1 MITMDLVYQAVLVV
15 VILMIILSVPTIY
28 LTVRSSA
35 KLIKKYIALRSI
47 KKVDDENKVPENVL
61 NEWNAVKSTMGYA
74 TLINE
79 QLERLNSLK
88 PMFFQAELAIILS
101 IVLGIFA
108 KFDEEV
114 WILFIIV
121 DAIAV
126 LGLAYGGFYMYVYRR
141 EYLKMLKELS
151 ENADNGAADG
161 MYG

>member
-1 MITMDLVYQAVLVV
+1 MISMDSVYLAVLVV

-79 QLERLNSLK
+79 QLERLNSLR

-101 IVLGIFA
+101 IILGIFA
-108 KFDEEV
+108 KFDEDV
-114 WILFIIV
+114 WILFIVV

-126 LGLAYGGFYMYVYRR
+126 LGLIYGGFYTYVYRR